1 VNLAAQII
9 SLVKKDLMLEWRQR
23 YALGGIVLYV
33 LSTVFVIYISL
44 SQENALQSLEKKT
57 WNILFWVTILF
68 AAVNAI
74 AKSFTQE
81 NRERLLYYY
90 TLTSPQAVILSKII
104 YNTILM
110 LLLSLI
116 CLAVYALMIGYPVS
130 HFMMFIV
137 ALIMGGSG
145 FSFIM
150 TMISAIASKA
160 TNNTTLMA
168 VLSFPLMLPLIL
180 VLMRLSR
187 VCFIEMAGWEDA
199 WNDMMLIAALDVLVV
214 SLSYILFP
222 YLWKD

>member
-1 VNLAAQII
+1 VNLSGQII
-9 SLVKKDLMLEWRQR
+9 TLVKKDLMLEWRQR

-57 WNILFWVTILF
+57 WNILFWITILF

-104 YNTILM
+104 YNTFLM
-110 LLLSLI
+110 LLLSVI
-116 CLAVYALMIGYPVS
+116 CLGIYALMIGYPVS
-130 HFMMFIV
+130 HFSMFIV
-137 ALIMGGSG
+137 ALILGGSG

-160 TNNTTLMA
+160 GNNTTLMA

-180 VLMRLSR
+180 VLMKLSR
-187 VCFIEMAGWEDA
+187 VCFIEMAGWSDA
-199 WNDMMLIAALDVLVV
+199 WNDMLLIAALDVLVV

>member
-1 VNLAAQII
+1 
-9 SLVKKDLMLEWRQR
+9 VKKDLMLEWRQR

-57 WNILFWVTILF
+57 WNILFWITILF

-104 YNTILM
+104 YNTFLM
-110 LLLSLI
+110 LLLSAI
-116 CLAVYALMIGYPVS
+116 CLGVYALMIGYPVS
-130 HFMMFIV
+130 HFSMFTV
-137 ALIMGGSG
+137 ALILGGSG

-160 TNNTTLMA
+160 GNNTTLMA

-180 VLMRLSR
+180 VLMKLSR
-187 VCFIEMAGWEDA
+187 VCFIEMAGWGDA
-199 WNDMMLIAALDVLVV
+199 WNDMLLIAALDVLVV

>member
-1 VNLAAQII
+1 MNLSRQII
-9 SLVKKDLMLEWRQR
+9 TLVKKDLMLEWRQR

-57 WNILFWVTILF
+57 WNILFWITILF

-104 YNTILM
+104 YNTFLM
-110 LLLSLI
+110 LLLSVI
-116 CLAVYALMIGYPVS
+116 CLGVYALMIGYPVS
-130 HFMMFIV
+130 HFSMFIV
-137 ALIMGGSG
+137 ALVLGGSG

-160 TNNTTLMA
+160 GNNTTLMA
-168 VLSFPLMLPLIL
+168 ILSFPLMLPLIL
-180 VLMRLSR
+180 VLMKLSR
-187 VCFIEMAGWEDA
+187 VCFIEMAGWNDA
-199 WNDMMLIAALDVLVV
+199 WNDMLLIAALDVLVV